1 MEKCD
6 PPYYQEKYNRMGKS
20 GIRRE
25 RKATQDSSQKQ
36 NSDASVETLLRRFGL
51 PTCGEVYQAIQSDS
65 VMSDERKLELIQD
78 HKVGLKNLCA
88 VVARE
93 RRTRGDQA
101 TDALL
106 EVARTTVHRLR
117 VSAVS
122 YGENM
127 FALLGT
133 DMTEATIQKECLER
147 VRGEPDCVTLWQL
160 EEELRL
166 RLGQPVGWSRKL
178 LDWARGGMKVV
189 QEGSTYV
196 LKTIK
201 NVMIRVFHSAWD
213 LICFLMP
220 YMCTLWDGFSPV
232 LARRRGRS

>member
-1 MEKCD
+1 
-6 PPYYQEKYNRMGKS
+6 
-20 GIRRE
+20 
-25 RKATQDSSQKQ
+25 
-36 NSDASVETLLRRFGL
+36 
-51 PTCGEVYQAIQSDS
+51 
-65 VMSDERKLELIQD
+65 MSDERKLELIQD
-78 HKVGLKNLCA
+78 HKVGLRNLCA

-93 RRTRGDQA
+93 RRTSGDQA

-133 DMTEATIQKECLER
+133 DMTEATIQKECLEK
-147 VRGEPDCVTLWQL
+147 VRGEPDCVILWQL

-178 LDWARGGMKVV
+178 LDWARGGD
-189 QEGSTYV
+189 EG
-196 LKTIK
+196 
-201 NVMIRVFHSAWD
+201 
-213 LICFLMP
+213 
-220 YMCTLWDGFSPV
+220 G
-232 LARRRGRS
+232 ARR